1 MLFPTA
7 SALFTSLLL
16 LNPAQ
21 AISKITRTGKYL
33 YDDTGSRFYI
43 KGVAYQPQGEVSE
56 STEANDAK

>member
-16 LNPAQ
+16 LNPTQ

>member
-33 YDDTGSRFYI
+33 CERRQVSVI
-43 KGVAYQPQGEVSE
+43 VGVAAGG
-56 STEANDAK
+56 TR